1 VLIVIWCKRN
11 SAKEG
16 DKKVKKLLMIP
27 LFLLLLAACN
37 DVDTI
42 QQSEDEKAKAKVGE
56 NASKE
61 STNEDKQQNEK
72 KKEDIWTYY
81 ENATWSDNFKGL
93 KTTIQKVV
101 VSDKAPGYDEEGNE
115 ITTSAVGVKFQ
126 IENTTDGKF
135 TTYPDQAVLVTST
148 GEQIDMP
155 DMLVSDPLGG
165 EIDKGVIKEGDVI
178 WYLQRGNAEKIEWI
192 KLKWTAHVGGEDEL
206 DGEMKEYEV
215 ELKLK

>member
-1 VLIVIWCKRN
+1 VIWWKRN
-11 SAKEG
+11 STKEG
-16 DKKVKKLLMIP
+16 DKKMKKLLMIP

-155 DMLVSDPLGG
+155 DMLVSDQLGG

-192 KLKWTAHVGGEDEL
+192 KLKWSAHVGGEDEL

>member
-1 VLIVIWCKRN
+1 
-11 SAKEG
+11 
-16 DKKVKKLLMIP
+16 MIP
-27 LFLLLLAACN
+27 LFLLLLTACN

-155 DMLVSDPLGG
+155 DMLVSDQLGG

-192 KLKWTAHVGGEDEL
+192 KLKWSAHVGGEDEL

>member
-1 VLIVIWCKRN
+1 MQKLI
-11 SAKEG
+11 
-16 DKKVKKLLMIP
+16 LIP
-27 LFLLLLAACN
+27 LFMLFLLGACN

-42 QQSEDEKAKAKVGE
+42 QQSEDEKAKAKAGE
-56 NASKE
+56 NAK
-61 STNEDKQQNEK
+61 STNEDKQQNQK

-115 ITTSAVGVKFQ
+115 IPTSAVGVKFQ
-126 IENTTDGKF
+126 IENTTEGKF

-155 DMLVSDPLGG
+155 DMIVSDHIGG

-192 KLKWTAHVGGEDEL
+192 RLKWSAHVGGEDEL

>member
-1 VLIVIWCKRN
+1 M
-11 SAKEG
+11 
-16 DKKVKKLLMIP
+16 KKLLMIP

>member
-1 VLIVIWCKRN
+1 
-11 SAKEG
+11 
-16 DKKVKKLLMIP
+16 M
-27 LFLLLLAACN
+27 
-37 DVDTI
+37 DTI
-42 QQSEDEKAKAKVGE
+42 QQSEDEKAKAKIGD
-56 NASKE
+56 NANKE
-61 STNEDKQQNEK
+61 STNEDKQQSEK

-101 VSDKAPGYDEEGNE
+101 VSDKAPGIDDIGNQ

-126 IENTTDGKF
+126 IENTTVGKF

-155 DMLVSDPLGG
+155 DMFVSDHIGG
-165 EIDKGVIKEGDVI
+165 EIDKGVIKEGNVI
-178 WYLQRGNAEKIEWI
+178 WYLKRGNAEKIEWI
-192 KLKWTAHVGGEDEL
+192 KLKWSAHVGGEDEF
-206 DGEMKEYEV
+206 DGESKEYEI

>member
-1 VLIVIWCKRN
+1 M
-11 SAKEG
+11 
-16 DKKVKKLLMIP
+16 KKLLMIP

-37 DVDTI
+37 NVDTI

-126 IENTTDGKF
+126 IENTTEGKF

-155 DMLVSDPLGG
+155 DMWVSDHIGG

-178 WYLQRGNAEKIEWI
+178 WYLKRGNADKIQWI
-192 KLKWTAHVGGEDEL
+192 KLKWSARVGGEDEL

>member
-1 VLIVIWCKRN
+1 M
-11 SAKEG
+11 
-16 DKKVKKLLMIP
+16 MIP
-27 LFLLLLAACN
+27 LFMLFLLGACS

-56 NASKE
+56 NANKE
-61 STNEDKQQNEK
+61 STNEDKQQNQK

-126 IENTTDGKF
+126 IENTTEGKF

-155 DMLVSDPLGG
+155 DMIVSDHIGG

-192 KLKWTAHVGGEDEL
+192 KLKWSAHVGGEDEL

>member
-1 VLIVIWCKRN
+1 M
-11 SAKEG
+11 
-16 DKKVKKLLMIP
+16 KKLLMIP

-37 DVDTI
+37 NVDTI

-61 STNEDKQQNEK
+61 SANEDKQQNEK

-126 IENTTDGKF
+126 IENTTEGKF

-155 DMLVSDPLGG
+155 DMLVSDHIGG

-178 WYLQRGNAEKIEWI
+178 WYLKRGNADKIQWI
-192 KLKWTAHVGGEDEL
+192 KLKWSTHVGGEDEL

>member
-1 VLIVIWCKRN
+1 VIWWKRN
-11 SAKEG
+11 STKEG
-16 DKKVKKLLMIP
+16 DKKIKKLLMIP

>member
-1 VLIVIWCKRN
+1 MQKLI
-11 SAKEG
+11 
-16 DKKVKKLLMIP
+16 LIP
-27 LFLLLLAACN
+27 LFMLFLLGACN

-56 NASKE
+56 NAKT
-61 STNEDKQQNEK
+61 TNEDKQQNRK

-126 IENTTDGKF
+126 IENTTEGKF

-155 DMLVSDPLGG
+155 DMIVSDHIGG

-192 KLKWTAHVGGEDEL
+192 KLKWSARVGGEDTL
-206 DGEMKEYEV
+206 DGERKEYEV

>member
-1 VLIVIWCKRN
+1 M
-11 SAKEG
+11 
-16 DKKVKKLLMIP
+16 KKLLTIP
-27 LFLLLLAACN
+27 LSLLLLTACG

-42 QQSEDEKAKAKVGE
+42 QQSDDEKAKAKVEE
-56 NASKE
+56 NAEKDKKQ
-61 STNEDKQQNEK
+61 NEEK

-81 ENATWSDNFKGL
+81 ESATWSDDFQGL

-101 VSDKAPGYDEEGNE
+101 VSDKAPGIDDEGDQ
-115 ITTSAVGVKFQ
+115 ITTSAVGVKFH
-126 IENTTDGKF
+126 IENTTEGKF

-148 GEQIDMP
+148 GEQIEMP
-155 DMLVSDPLGG
+155 DMFVSDNIGG

-192 KLKWTAHVGGEDEL
+192 KLKWNARVGAEDTF
-206 DGEMKEYEV
+206 DGERKEYEI

>member
-1 VLIVIWCKRN
+1 MRKI
-11 SAKEG
+11 
-16 DKKVKKLLMIP
+16 LMIP
-27 LFLLLLAACN
+27 LAAFLLSACN

-42 QQSEDEKAKAKVGE
+42 KQSEDEKAKAKVE
-56 NASKE
+56 E
-61 STNEDKQQNEK
+61 SAKNEDTDKGTKE

-81 ENATWSDNFKGL
+81 ENATWSDDFKGL

-101 VSDKAPGYDEEGNE
+101 ASDKAPGLDEEGNE

-126 IENTTDGKF
+126 IENTTEGKF

-148 GEQIDMP
+148 GEQIETP
-155 DMLVSDPLGG
+155 DMFVSDHLGG

-178 WYLQRGNAEKIEWI
+178 WYLKRGNAEKIQWI
-192 KLKWTAHVGGEDEL
+192 KLKWSAHVGGEDNFE
-206 DGEMKEYEV
+206 GETKEYEI

>member
-1 VLIVIWCKRN
+1 MR
-11 SAKEG
+11 
-16 DKKVKKLLMIP
+16 KLLLIP
-27 LFLLLLAACN
+27 LFLLFLLGACS

-42 QQSEDEKAKAKVGE
+42 QQNEDEKAKAKVGE
-56 NASKE
+56 NANKE
-61 STNEDKQQNEK
+61 STNENKQNEK

-126 IENTTDGKF
+126 IENTTEGKF

-155 DMLVSDPLGG
+155 DMIVSDHIGG

-192 KLKWTAHVGGEDEL
+192 KLKWSAHVGGEDDL

>member
-1 VLIVIWCKRN
+1 MR
-11 SAKEG
+11 
-16 DKKVKKLLMIP
+16 KLLLIP
-27 LFLLLLAACN
+27 LFLFLLGACS

-101 VSDKAPGYDEEGNE
+101 VSDKAPGYDEKGNE

-126 IENTTDGKF
+126 IENTTEGKF

-155 DMLVSDPLGG
+155 DMIVSDHIGG

-178 WYLQRGNAEKIEWI
+178 WYLQRGNAEKIEWV
-192 KLKWTAHVGGEDEL
+192 KLKWSAHVGGEDDL

>member
-1 VLIVIWCKRN
+1 MITFFKHSL
-11 SAKEG
+11 EG
-16 DKKVKKLLMIP
+16 FLCFGKSSQLSPCPLLK
-27 LFLLLLAACN
+27 C
-37 DVDTI
+37 
-42 QQSEDEKAKAKVGE
+42 
-56 NASKE
+56 
-61 STNEDKQQNEK
+61 
-72 KKEDIWTYY
+72 
-81 ENATWSDNFKGL
+81 
-93 KTTIQKVV
+93 
-101 VSDKAPGYDEEGNE
+101 DKAPGYDEEGNE
-115 ITTSAVGVKFQ
+115 ITTSVVGVKFQ
-126 IENTTDGKF
+126 IENTTNGKF

>member
-1 VLIVIWCKRN
+1 
-11 SAKEG
+11 
-16 DKKVKKLLMIP
+16 MIP
-27 LFLLLLAACN
+27 LFLLLLTACS

-192 KLKWTAHVGGEDEL
+192 KLKWTAHVGGEDEF